1 MPQQVRL
8 EPHIARSYACADVE
22 DVCHANT
29 TWDVSASSLAVAIT
43 SQFDPATRSRRACRD
58 VSVPHFRRRHAG
70 LSFGHSGSRHSS
82 RRTGISWSFGNDQF
96 DSGRFFEPVSL
107 PLDQAFIRP
116 RRLSQARAA
125 SLGWV
130 VPMPS
135 ASIPAERRVTDR
147 QSRRV
152 EALLPSVR
160 FACPAVS
167 TRHLFRQVRSSRS
180 SVSAGCRSELQAD
193 WQRQSKKQ

>member
-1 MPQQVRL
+1 MLVR
-8 EPHIARSYACADVE
+8 DVE

-58 VSVPHFRRRHAG
+58 VAVPHFRRRHARV
-70 LSFGHSGSRHSS
+70 SFGHCANRRSS
-82 RRTGISWSFGNDQF
+82 RRAGIAWSFGKYLF
-96 DSGRFFEPVSL
+96 VSSRFLEPVGL
-107 PLDQAFIRP
+107 PLDQSLIRP

-125 SLGWV
+125 SLGWAA
-130 VPMPS
+130 PMPS